1 MRKYF
6 FILMLIC
13 FGSNAWAQS
22 ISFFDLTNLSNLSN
36 GEAHTYLVL
45 GKVFKQQ
52 YLQEIRGKKIERF
65 RSIVPNVKE
74 QTVTIG
80 DNIPLSDGKFLRR
93 VSYTTQDPQHIV
105 NLIAQAKRSRM
116 VMKFQGTDAS
126 NNIYVFD
133 NDFYHITMLIS
144 TTERKGSVEIKQKEF
159 TGF

>member
-6 FILMLIC
+6 LILMLFC
-13 FGSNAWAQS
+13 FGSNARAQS

-36 GEAHTYLVL
+36 SEAHTYLVL

-52 YLQEIRGKKIERF
+52 YLQEINGNKIEQF
-65 RSIVPNVKE
+65 RSIVPKVKE

-80 DNIPLSDGKFLRR
+80 NNIPLPDGKFLRR

-116 VMKFQGTDAS
+116 VMKFQGTDAN

-133 NDFYHITMLIS
+133 NDFYHVTMLIS
-144 TTERKGSVEIKQKEF
+144 TTGSRGSVEVKQKEF

>member
-1 MRKYF
+1 
-6 FILMLIC
+6 MLIC
-13 FGSNAWAQS
+13 FGSNARAQS

-52 YLQEIRGKKIERF
+52 YLQEIRGNKIERF

-80 DNIPLSDGKFLRR
+80 DNIPLPDGKFLRR